1 LLKQTRNA
9 CVNYDKSQF
18 NLHSYSTFEFRK
30 VCHICLKSKILIVA
44 ATFKEA
50 INILGGLDILINNAG
65 VINETD
71 FAKAID
77 VNVVS
82 FIFNLLFQ
90 LQVIM
95 L

>member
-1 LLKQTRNA
+1 M
-9 CVNYDKSQF
+9 S
-18 NLHSYSTFEFRK
+18 
-30 VCHICLKSKILIVA
+30 IA

-50 INILGGLDILINNAG
+50 IKILGGLDILINNAG
-65 VINETD
+65 VINEVD

-82 FIFNLLFQ
+82 FINILFQ
-90 LQVIM
+90 FRIYQLCNYCIEFKKKKVTSD

>member
-1 LLKQTRNA
+1 MIK
-9 CVNYDKSQF
+9 VNLIYAHTQLSHLG
-18 NLHSYSTFEFRK
+18 N
-30 VCHICLKSKILIVA
+30 ICLKSKILIVA

-82 FIFNLLFQ
+82 FIFNLLF
-90 LQVIM
+90 
-95 L
+95 

>member
-1 LLKQTRNA
+1 MIKVNLIYTHTQLLH
-9 CVNYDKSQF
+9 VG
-18 NLHSYSTFEFRK
+18 
-30 VCHICLKSKILIVA
+30 ICLKSKILIA

-65 VINETD
+65 VINEID

-82 FIFNLLFQ
+82 FIFNLLF
-90 LQVIM
+90 
-95 L
+95 